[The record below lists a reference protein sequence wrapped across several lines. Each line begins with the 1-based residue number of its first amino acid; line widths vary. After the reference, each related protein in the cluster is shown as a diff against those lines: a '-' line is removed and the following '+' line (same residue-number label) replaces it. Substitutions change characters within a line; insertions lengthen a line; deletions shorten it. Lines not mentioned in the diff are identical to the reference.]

1 MDRKRSHMISIAD
14 TDAISLTYP
23 LRKQTT
29 AGMTLWDEESDGRDG
44 KEEAEDGEVTD
55 GVRWT
60 IWSP

>member
-29 AGMTLWDEESDGRDG
+29 AGMTL
-44 KEEAEDGEVTD
+44 
-55 GVRWT
+55 
-60 IWSP
+60 